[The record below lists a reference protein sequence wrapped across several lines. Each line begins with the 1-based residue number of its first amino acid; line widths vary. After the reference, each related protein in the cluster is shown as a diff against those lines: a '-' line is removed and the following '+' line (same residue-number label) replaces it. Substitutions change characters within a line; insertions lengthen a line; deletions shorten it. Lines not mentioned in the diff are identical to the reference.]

1 MISLFI
7 IYNFIIVLT
16 LIINFLSIRY
26 LFFLF
31 FFISLTLSSQKLDN
45 DSISNFIRIEGDTL
59 IKGSIGLNEVLLLP
73 RRPFKN
79 SQQIR
84 KYLILKRKTLKVY
97 PYSVMASK
105 RLNILNT
112 RLLIIKTKRERRRY
126 TKIVQKFL
134 EDELT
139 PKLSK
144 LTKSEGQILIK
155 LIYRQTGITT
165 YNLVKNLRNGVKAF
179 LYNTTAR
186 FFDLNLKTEFNPE
199 IILEDYYIEDIIQRS
214 VRDNLI
220 EYNEPKNKY
229 DLFKLKTLWD
239 KQN

>member
-1 MISLFI
+1 LFKQ
-7 IYNFIIVLT
+7 
-16 LIINFLSIRY
+16 Y

-31 FFISLTLSSQKLDN
+31 LFSTLISSSQQIDDDTATDYIK
-45 DSISNFIRIEGDTL
+45 IEGDT
-59 IKGSIGLNEVLLLP
+59 IVKGSIGLNEVLLLP

-79 SQQIR
+79 SEQIR
-84 KYLILKRKTLKVY
+84 KYLILKRKTIKVY

-105 RLNILNT
+105 RLKSLNN

-126 TKIVQKFL
+126 TRMVQKFL

-139 PKLSK
+139 PELSK

-199 IILEDYYIEDIIQRS
+199 IILDDYYIEDIIQRS

>member
-1 MISLFI
+1 LFKQ
-7 IYNFIIVLT
+7 
-16 LIINFLSIRY
+16 Y

-31 FFISLTLSSQKLDN
+31 LFSTLISSSQQID
-45 DSISNFIRIEGDTL
+45 DDTATDYIRIEGDT
-59 IKGSIGLNEVLLLP
+59 IVKGSIGLNEVLLLP

-79 SQQIR
+79 SEQIR
-84 KYLILKRKTLKVY
+84 KYLILKRKTIKVY

-105 RLNILNT
+105 RLKSLNN

-126 TKIVQKFL
+126 TRMVQKFL

-139 PKLSK
+139 PELSK

-165 YNLVKNLRNGVKAF
+165 YNIVKNLRNGVKAF

>member
-1 MISLFI
+1 MFKQ
-7 IYNFIIVLT
+7 
-16 LIINFLSIRY
+16 Y

-31 FFISLTLSSQKLDN
+31 LFSTLISSSQQID
-45 DSISNFIRIEGDTL
+45 DDTVTDYIRIEGDT
-59 IKGSIGLNEVLLLP
+59 IVKGSIGLNEVLLLP

-79 SQQIR
+79 SEQIR
-84 KYLILKRKTLKVY
+84 KYLILKRKTIKVY

-105 RLNILNT
+105 RLKSLNN

-126 TKIVQKFL
+126 TRMVQKFL

-139 PKLSK
+139 PELSK

-199 IILEDYYIEDIIQRS
+199 IILDDYYIEDIIQRS

-220 EYNEPKNKY
+220 EYNEPINKY

>member
-1 MISLFI
+1 LFKQ
-7 IYNFIIVLT
+7 
-16 LIINFLSIRY
+16 Y

-31 FFISLTLSSQKLDN
+31 FFNVLISLSQQIDN
-45 DSISNFIRIEGDTL
+45 DTISDYIRIEGDT
-59 IKGSIGLNEVLLLP
+59 IVKGSIGLNEVLLLP
-73 RRPFKN
+73 KRPFNN
-79 SQQIR
+79 SQEIR

-105 RLNILNT
+105 RLKSLNS

-126 TKIVQKFL
+126 TKMVQKFL

-139 PKLSK
+139 PELSK

-155 LIYRQTGITT
+155 LIYRQTGVTT
-165 YNLVKNLRNGVKAF
+165 YNLVKNLRNGIKAF

-186 FFDLNLKTEFNPE
+186 FFDLNLKTEFQPE
-199 IILEDYYIEDIIQRS
+199 IVLDDYYIEDIIQRS

-220 EYNEPKNKY
+220 EYNRPEKIY
-229 DLFKLKTLWD
+229 DLFKLKSVWD
-239 KQN
+239 KLN

>member
-1 MISLFI
+1 LFKQ
-7 IYNFIIVLT
+7 
-16 LIINFLSIRY
+16 Y

-31 FFISLTLSSQKLDN
+31 FFNVLISLSQQIDN
-45 DSISNFIRIEGDTL
+45 DTISDYIRIEGDT
-59 IKGSIGLNEVLLLP
+59 IVKGSIGLNEVLLLP
-73 RRPFKN
+73 KRPFNN
-79 SQQIR
+79 SQEIR

-105 RLNILNT
+105 RLKSLNS

-126 TKIVQKFL
+126 TKMVQKFL

-139 PKLSK
+139 PELSK

-155 LIYRQTGITT
+155 LIYRQTGVTT
-165 YNLVKNLRNGVKAF
+165 YNLVKNLRNGIKAF

-186 FFDLNLKTEFNPE
+186 FFDLNLKTKFQPE
-199 IILEDYYIEDIIQRS
+199 IVLDDYYIEDIIQRS

-220 EYNEPKNKY
+220 EYNRPEKIY
-229 DLFKLKTLWD
+229 DLYKLKSVWD
-239 KQN
+239 KLN

>member
-1 MISLFI
+1 MFKQ
-7 IYNFIIVLT
+7 
-16 LIINFLSIRY
+16 Y

-31 FFISLTLSSQKLDN
+31 LFSTLISSSQQIDDDN
-45 DSISNFIRIEGDTL
+45 ATDYIRIEGDT
-59 IKGSIGLNEVLLLP
+59 IVKGFIGLNEVLLLP

-79 SQQIR
+79 SEEIR
-84 KYLILKRKTLKVY
+84 KYLILKRKTIKVY
-97 PYSVMASK
+97 PYSVMASR
-105 RLNILNT
+105 RLKSLND
-112 RLLIIKTKRERRRY
+112 RLLVIKTKRERRRY
-126 TKIVQKFL
+126 TRMVQKFL

-139 PKLSK
+139 PELSK

-220 EYNEPKNKY
+220 EYSEPKNKY

>member
-1 MISLFI
+1 MLKQ
-7 IYNFIIVLT
+7 
-16 LIINFLSIRY
+16 Y

-31 FFISLTLSSQKLDN
+31 LFSILISSSQQIDN
-45 DSISNFIRIEGDTL
+45 DTNTDYIRIEGDT
-59 IKGSIGLNEVLLLP
+59 IVRGSIGLNEVLLLP

-79 SQQIR
+79 SEQIR
-84 KYLILKRKTLKVY
+84 KYLILKRKTIKVY
-97 PYSVMASK
+97 PYSLMASK
-105 RLNILNT
+105 RLKSLND

-126 TKIVQKFL
+126 TKMVQKFL

-139 PKLSK
+139 PELSK

-165 YNLVKNLRNGVKAF
+165 YNIVKNLRNGVKAF

-186 FFDLNLKTEFNPE
+186 FFNLNLKTEFNPE

>member
-1 MISLFI
+1 MFKQ
-7 IYNFIIVLT
+7 
-16 LIINFLSIRY
+16 Y

-31 FFISLTLSSQKLDN
+31 LFSTLISSSQQIDDN
-45 DSISNFIRIEGDTL
+45 TATDYIRIEGDT
-59 IKGSIGLNEVLLLP
+59 IVKGSIGLNEVLLLP

-79 SQQIR
+79 SEEIR
-84 KYLILKRKTLKVY
+84 KYLILKRKTIKVY

-105 RLNILNT
+105 RLKSLND
-112 RLLIIKTKRERRRY
+112 RLLVIKTKRERRRY
-126 TKIVQKFL
+126 TKMVQKFL

-139 PKLSK
+139 PELSK

>member
-1 MISLFI
+1 MFKQ
-7 IYNFIIVLT
+7 
-16 LIINFLSIRY
+16 Y

-31 FFISLTLSSQKLDN
+31 LFSTLISSSQQIDDDN
-45 DSISNFIRIEGDTL
+45 ATDYIRIEGDT
-59 IKGSIGLNEVLLLP
+59 IVKGSIGLNEVLLLP

-79 SQQIR
+79 SEEIR
-84 KYLILKRKTLKVY
+84 KYLILKRKTIKVY

-105 RLNILNT
+105 RLKSLNN

-126 TKIVQKFL
+126 TRMVQKFL

-139 PKLSK
+139 PELSK

-155 LIYRQTGITT
+155 LIYRQTGITP
-165 YNLVKNLRNGVKAF
+165 YNLIKNLRNGVKAF
-179 LYNTTAR
+179 FYNTTAR